1 MSPDKLPLKPVADK
15 PKKERNPA
23 PAWVAL
29 ASPWL
34 GLLTLILSIVIFIVP
49 GSRDPRAELTH
60 ARPYSAADWVLM
72 IADYTSVVAVFV
84 GIVVIWQMRTQPRPL
99 AAPLAAQRMQAIVGL
114 VLAGIGIAI
123 IYMGVALRGPGGHV

>member
-123 IYMGVALRGPGGHV
+123 IYIGVALRGPGGHV